1 MSAKR
6 FLMNA
11 GRTTKQG
18 QQINVGKDSPTYQEI
33 VSTITMHPDDMKET
47 VMTGKERTTLMTGKD
62 QTTGLSSK
70 LLWLFTGVAL
80 LVADG
85 RASAQQE
92 AGKLLFFDT
101 FEYEVNRDVMEE
113 RPAFLTQGKWS
124 GVKAIN
130 TGRKGAV
137 GYLYT
142 VDRIPGYKGKFPGRD
157 SKRVLAIEGRP
168 GTFKTQTDFY
178 LRLGDARGPVDQ
190 IPGNVWFQFWIY
202 LNYYDDP
209 QDKEDQLSG
218 ITGGK
223 WLYPS
228 PDGFYPAHPRWLFT
242 IDHRSHVWPKGEAK
256 PREYEAK
263 SYQEI
268 LLQTEGL
275 GPGKPPVPFANIKKA
290 PDYNRWKMGQMDI
303 DTRIVANRWTLV
315 KLHFDT
321 STTSGRYEAWL
332 QPLGGQ
338 MVKVAEYIDG
348 VTHDFEWKIPRE
360 HVGGHKTVCMPT
372 TLGSFVPER
381 AKNNKDCWIYL
392 DDFAMAS
399 SEDKLPK
406 YSK

>member
-1 MSAKR
+1 
-6 FLMNA
+6 
-11 GRTTKQG
+11 
-18 QQINVGKDSPTYQEI
+18 
-33 VSTITMHPDDMKET
+33 
-47 VMTGKERTTLMTGKD
+47 MTGED
-62 QTTGLSSK
+62 QTAVLSSK
-70 LLWLFTGVAL
+70 LLWLLTGVML

-85 RASAQQE
+85 RGLAQQD

-101 FEYEVNRDVMEE
+101 FEYEVKRDVVEE

-130 TGRKGAV
+130 TGRNAA

-142 VDRIPGYKGKFPGRD
+142 VDRIPGYEGKFPGRD

-178 LRLGDARGPVDQ
+178 LQLGDARGTADQ

-202 LNYYDDP
+202 LNYYADP

-218 ITGGK
+218 VTDGK

-228 PDGFYPAHPRWLFT
+228 PDGFYPTYPRRLFT
-242 IDHRSHVWPKGEAK
+242 IHHSSHVWPKGEEK
-256 PREYEAK
+256 PRHYEAQ

-275 GPGKPPVPFANIKKA
+275 NPGRPPVPLANIKKA
-290 PDYNRWKMGQMDI
+290 PQWDRWKMKQTNI

-315 KLHFDT
+315 RLHLDT
-321 STTSGRYEAWL
+321 SSTSGRYEAWL

-348 VTHDFEWKIPRE
+348 VTPDCEWKIPLE
-360 HVGGHKTVCMPT
+360 HVVGHKTVRMPT
-372 TLGSFVPER
+372 TLGSFTPER
-381 AKNNKDCWIYL
+381 AKNSKDCWIYL
-392 DDFAMAS
+392 DDFAIAT
-399 SEDKLPK
+399 SEDALPK
-406 YSK
+406 YTD

>member
-1 MSAKR
+1 
-6 FLMNA
+6 
-11 GRTTKQG
+11 
-18 QQINVGKDSPTYQEI
+18 
-33 VSTITMHPDDMKET
+33 
-47 VMTGKERTTLMTGKD
+47 MTGKEQDGV
-62 QTTGLSSK
+62 LSNK
-70 LLWLFTGVAL
+70 LTWLITVVVL
-80 LVADG
+80 LTAND
-85 RASAQQE
+85 RAMPQQD
-92 AGKLLFFDT
+92 AGELLFFDA
-101 FEYEVNRDVMEE
+101 FEYEVKRDVVDPH
-113 RPAFLTQGKWS
+113 PAFLTHGKWS

-130 TGRKGAV
+130 TGRNAA

-142 VDRIPGYKGKFPGRD
+142 VDRIPGYQEKFPGRD
-157 SKRVLAIEGRP
+157 SRRVLAIEGRP

-178 LRLGDARGPVDQ
+178 LRLGDGRGPANQ

-209 QDKEDQLSG
+209 QDNEDQLSG

-228 PDGFYPAHPRWLFT
+228 PDGNYPTHPRWLFT
-242 IDHRSHVWPKGEAK
+242 INHNSHVWPKGEEK
-256 PREYEAK
+256 PRGYEAS

-268 LLQTEGL
+268 FFQLLGL
-275 GPGKPPVPFANIKKA
+275 GPGSPPVPFANIKKA
-290 PDYNRWKMGQMDI
+290 PEWDRWKMGQRDI
-303 DTRIVANRWTLV
+303 DTRVVANRWTLV

-332 QPLGGQ
+332 QPLGSK

-348 VTHDFEWKIPRE
+348 VTPDFEWKIPPE

-372 TLGSFVPER
+372 TLGDFVPER

-406 YSK
+406 YSE